1 VSAAYNELLA
11 VKEITMPLSE
21 QEQRL
26 LDEMERS
33 LYHHD
38 ADDVAK
44 VGARGRAN
52 YTAIA
57 LAILAGVIGIVLL
70 IVGVVVQQPLI
81 GVLGFAVMFV
91 GALLGF
97 APPRRFTVARR
108 ATDTPRRASFMD
120 TLGERWEQRRDT
132 ED

>member
-1 VSAAYNELLA
+1 
-11 VKEITMPLSE
+11 MPLSE

-44 VGARGRAN
+44 VGARGRAS

-57 LAILAGVIGIVLL
+57 LGIVIGVVGLVLLLVGVIVRQPL
-70 IVGVVVQQPLI
+70 VGVA
-81 GVLGFAVMFV
+81 GFAVMFV
-91 GALLGF
+91 GALFAF
-97 APPRRFTVARR
+97 APPRRLTVPREAPGTSRR
-108 ATDTPRRASFMD
+108 QSFMD
-120 TLGERWEQRRDT
+120 SLGERWEQRREG

>member
-1 VSAAYNELLA
+1 
-11 VKEITMPLSE
+11 MPLSE

-44 VGARGRAN
+44 VGARGRAS

-57 LAILAGVIGIVLL
+57 LAIVAAVIGIVLL
-70 IVGVVVQQPLI
+70 IAGVIVQQPLV
-81 GVLGFAVMFV
+81 GLLGFVVMFV

-97 APPRRFTVARR
+97 APPRGLTLARD
-108 ATDTPRRASFMD
+108 ASEGPRRAGFMD
-120 TLGERWEQRRDT
+120 TLSERWDQRRDP

>member
-1 VSAAYNELLA
+1 
-11 VKEITMPLSE
+11 MPLSE

-44 VGARGRAN
+44 VGSRGRAS

-57 LAILAGVIGIVLL
+57 LGIIAGVVGLVLL
-70 IVGVVVQQPLI
+70 IVGVIVRQPLV
-81 GVLGFAVMFV
+81 GVAGFGVMFV
-91 GALLGF
+91 GALLAL
-97 APPRRFTVARR
+97 APPRRLTVPHDGRDAK
-108 ATDTPRRASFMD
+108 PRRQSFMD
-120 TLGERWEQRRDT
+120 SLGERFEQRRDP

>member
-1 VSAAYNELLA
+1 MNVPVLG
-11 VKEITMPLSE
+11 VDMPLSE

-44 VGARGRAN
+44 VGARGHAS

-57 LAILAGVIGIVLL
+57 LGILAGVAGLALL
-70 IVGVVVQQPLI
+70 IVGVVVQLPLI
-81 GVLGFAVMFV
+81 GVLGFAVMFL
-91 GALLGF
+91 GAMLAF
-97 APPRRFTVARR
+97 APPRRLTVPRDARD
-108 ATDTPRRASFMD
+108 ATPRRQSFMD
-120 TLGERWEQRRDT
+120 ALGERWEQQRRDS
-132 ED
+132 DKD

>member
-1 VSAAYNELLA
+1 
-11 VKEITMPLSE
+11 MPLSE

-44 VGARGRAN
+44 VGNRGRAS

-57 LAILAGVIGIVLL
+57 LGIIAGVLGLALL
-70 IVGVVVQQPLI
+70 IVRVMVRQPLV
-81 GVLGFAVMFV
+81 GVAGFGVMFV
-91 GALLGF
+91 GALLGI
-97 APPRRFTVARR
+97 APPRRLTVPRDARE
-108 ATDTPRRASFMD
+108 ATPRRQSFMD
-120 TLGERWEQRRDT
+120 TLGERWEQQRRDA

>member
-1 VSAAYNELLA
+1 
-11 VKEITMPLSE
+11 MPLSE

-38 ADDVAK
+38 ADDVAR
-44 VGARGRAN
+44 VGARGRAS

-57 LAILAGVIGIVLL
+57 LAIIAAVVGLILL
-70 IVGVVVQQPLI
+70 IVGVVVQQPLV
-81 GVLGFAVMFV
+81 GVLGFGVMFG

-97 APPRRFTVARR
+97 APPRRLTVTRDAGD
-108 ATDTPRRASFMD
+108 AGPRRQSFMD
-120 TLGERWEQRRDT
+120 TLGERWEQQRRDG
-132 ED
+132 ES

>member
-1 VSAAYNELLA
+1 
-11 VKEITMPLSE
+11 MPLSE

-38 ADDVAK
+38 AADVAT
-44 VGARGRAN
+44 VGRRGRAS

-57 LAILAGVIGIVLL
+57 VAIVASVLGLALLVVGVILRNPF
-70 IVGVVVQQPLI
+70 VGVA
-81 GVLGFAVMFV
+81 GFAVMFV
-91 GALLGF
+91 GALFGF
-97 APPRRFTVARR
+97 APPRRFTVPRDPAG
-108 ATDTPRRASFMD
+108 TEPRRPSFMD
-120 TLGERWEQRRDT
+120 TFGERWEQRRDP

>member
-1 VSAAYNELLA
+1 
-11 VKEITMPLSE
+11 MPLSE

-44 VGARGRAN
+44 VGARGRAS

-57 LAILAGVIGIVLL
+57 LAIIAGVAGLILL
-70 IVGVVVQQPLI
+70 IVGVVIRQPLV
-81 GVLGFAVMFV
+81 GVLGFAVMFG
-91 GALLGF
+91 GALLGL
-97 APPRRFTVARR
+97 APPRRLTVPKDARGAAR
-108 ATDTPRRASFMD
+108 PGFMD
-120 TLGERWEQRRDT
+120 TLGERWEQQRRDSQ
-132 ED
+132 D

>member
-1 VSAAYNELLA
+1 
-11 VKEITMPLSE
+11 MPLSE

-44 VGARGRAN
+44 VGSRGRAS

-57 LAILAGVIGIVLL
+57 LGIVAGVVGLVLL
-70 IVGVVVQQPLI
+70 IVGVIVRQPLV
-81 GVLGFAVMFV
+81 GVAGFAVMFL
-91 GALLGF
+91 GALLAF
-97 APPRRFTVARR
+97 APPRRLTVPRETGEPA
-108 ATDTPRRASFMD
+108 PRRQSFMD

>member
-1 VSAAYNELLA
+1 
-11 VKEITMPLSE
+11 MPLSE

-26 LDEMERS
+26 LDEMERN

-44 VGARGRAN
+44 VGNRGRAN

-57 LAILAGVIGIVLL
+57 LAIIGGVAGIVLL
-70 IVGVVVQQPLI
+70 ILGVVLQQPLV
-81 GVLGFAVMFV
+81 GLLGFVVMFI

-97 APPRRFTVARR
+97 APPRRLTVARD
-108 ATDTPRRASFMD
+108 ADGAGRRPSVMD
-120 TLGERWEQRRDT
+120 TLGERWEQRRDP

>member
-1 VSAAYNELLA
+1 
-11 VKEITMPLSE
+11 MPLSE

-44 VGARGRAN
+44 VGARGRAT

-57 LAILAGVIGIVLL
+57 LAILAGVVGVALL
-70 IVGVVVQQPLI
+70 IVGVVVRQPLV
-81 GVLGFAVMFV
+81 GVLGFAVMFL

-97 APPRRFTVARR
+97 APPRRLTVPH
-108 ATDTPRRASFMD
+108 DSPRRPSFMD
-120 TLGERWEQRRDT
+120 SLGERWEQRRDP

>member
-1 VSAAYNELLA
+1 
-11 VKEITMPLSE
+11 MPLSE

-26 LDEMERS
+26 LDEMERN

-44 VGARGRAN
+44 VGSRGRAN

-57 LAILAGVIGIVLL
+57 LAIIGGVVGIVLL
-70 IVGVVVQQPLI
+70 IVGVIVQQPLV
-81 GVLGFAVMFV
+81 GLLGFVVMFI

-97 APPRRFTVARR
+97 APPRRLTVARD
-108 ATDTPRRASFMD
+108 ADGTSRRPSFMD
-120 TLGERWEQRRDT
+120 TLGERWEQRRDS